1 MNRRFVRRAEEIA
14 PHLLS
19 AIRLAIGLLFLQ
31 HGAEKLWGFADGRI
45 DHNLASLHGFA
56 GPLEV
61 VGGTFI
67 ALGLFTRTTAF
78 ILCGEMA
85 VAYFRSWAPRRFF
98 PIQNGG
104 EEAVLFCYVYL
115 WLFTAG
121 AGLWSLD
128 RLIEK
133 NRSAQSSIK
142 GTIASWEGYGRS
154 LLRVIV
160 AFMFSLH
167 GFRLAFGLFPAHAGR
182 RFAMPMALDRLTP
195 VAGYWEIIGG
205 ALLLFGLLTRPAAS
219 VSFVVAIAAYIHG
232 AAPQGVWPIRN
243 GGNETL
249 LYACV
254 FLYLGATGAGI
265 WSLDRVVEKLRAE
278 RKAETVAVALKAT
291 SSKLADSGCD

>member
-1 MNRRFVRRAEEIA
+1 MNRRFVRRPEEIA
-14 PHLLS
+14 PYLLS
-19 AIRLAIGLLFLQ
+19 AIRIAVGLLFLQ
-31 HGAEKLWGFADGRI
+31 HGAEKLWGFAGGRI
-45 DHNLASLHGFA
+45 DRNFASLHGFA

-85 VAYFRSWAPRRFF
+85 VAYFRSWAPRGFF

-142 GTIASWEGYGRS
+142 TKIASWEGYGRS
-154 LLRVIV
+154 LLRIIV
-160 AFMFSLH
+160 AFTFSLH
-167 GFRLAFGLFPAHAGR
+167 GLRLAFGLFPAHAGR

-195 VAGYWEIIGG
+195 VVGYWEIVGG
-205 ALLLFGLLTRPAAS
+205 VLLLFGLLTRSAAI
-219 VSFVVAIAAYIHG
+219 VSCIVAIAAYIYG
-232 AAPQGVWPIRN
+232 AAPHGVWPIRN

-254 FLYLGATGAGI
+254 FLYIGATGAGI
-265 WSLDRVVEKLRAE
+265 WSLDRVAEKLRAG
-278 RKAETVAVALKAT
+278 RKVEAVPVKLKAA
-291 SSKLADSGCD
+291 SSKLADSGGD